1 MSYFINP
8 HEADRCEFWSCQ
20 RELPPVE
27 LAAARYEVNG
37 ELDQRHWN
45 RMIVDVTQLQSI
57 PTAAQL
63 INHARAMASDVP
75 RGARVALVVCPE
87 QVRPARFVE
96 KVARGLGV
104 FLTYFLDPD
113 KATDWVKRTTPVRQ
127 IFGRDAQEKP

>member
-8 HEADRCEFWSCQ
+8 HEADHCVFLSCQ
-20 RELPPVE
+20 GEVPPVE
-27 LAAARYEVNG
+27 LSAARYEVNG

-45 RMIVDVTQLQSI
+45 RMIVDVSQLQPF

-63 INHARAMASDVP
+63 INHAKAMASDVP
-75 RGARVALVVCPE
+75 RGARVALVVRPE

-104 FLTYFLDPD
+104 FLTYFLEPD

-127 IFGRDAQEKP
+127 IFGRNAQEKP

>member
-1 MSYFINP
+1 MPHFIHP
-8 HEADRCEFWSCQ
+8 HEDDQCVFLFCQ

-27 LAAARYEVNG
+27 LFAARYEANG

-45 RMIVDVTQLQSI
+45 RMLVDVTQLQSI

-63 INHARAMASDVP
+63 INHAKAVASDVP
-75 RGARVALVVCPE
+75 RGARVALLVRPE

-104 FLTYFLDPD
+104 FLTYFLDLD
-113 KATDWVKRTTPVRQ
+113 KATDWVKRTTPIRQ
-127 IFGRDAQEKP
+127 IFGRNAQEKS